1 MHMDEA
7 RSLGFQVSY
16 ELLDLDQIP
25 GGLDALPTVLADAE
39 ARDKTHAERLADA
52 NAADKSRK
60 LLAPKGLDALRADLD
75 AAQARESEATSA
87 LAQLPPEPTEA
98 ALPLDAAE
106 REHETAR
113 VAAEV
118 AGQQLQAARQA
129 LATAASQHDAAKQE
143 RDTLKVV
150 LDDPKLQAELAAKRL
165 ELLEAGTRESIV
177 KDEVDAIVARIAAA
191 RPDILTQDA
200 DRFRRSAEEA
210 ENQHRARD
218 RQIVQVETALAA
230 AGAQGLEEE
239 LERAL
244 SASQLAQRRAAELR
258 RRAEALDHLLQKL
271 EQRRQALT
279 RRLQAPLQKHLDRY
293 LQLLFP
299 SGRLAVDDNL
309 VPGALTRPG
318 TRGPDA
324 ADFETLSFGAREQM
338 GVISRLAYADLLKE
352 AGRPT
357 LIILDDAL
365 VHSDEQRLAQM
376 KRVLF
381 DAAQRHQVLL
391 FSCHPGRWRDM
402 GVPVRSLEA
411 ERSQ

>member
-1 MHMDEA
+1 
-7 RSLGFQVSY
+7 
-16 ELLDLDQIP
+16 
-25 GGLDALPTVLADAE
+25 
-39 ARDKTHAERLADA
+39 ADA